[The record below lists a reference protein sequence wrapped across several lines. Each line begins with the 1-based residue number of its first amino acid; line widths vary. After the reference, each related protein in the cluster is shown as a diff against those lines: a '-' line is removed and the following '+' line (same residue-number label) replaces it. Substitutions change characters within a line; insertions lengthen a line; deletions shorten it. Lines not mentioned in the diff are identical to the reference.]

1 MLRLQQGDQT
11 AFDELVMHYQRTVLN
26 YAYRYL
32 GDNQKAQDIA
42 QETFIRIFKAYKRWR
57 PQANFRTW
65 LLTITTRLC
74 LNEIRSRK
82 RERKALS
89 PVTDTADIN
98 LMGNLPDNDA
108 RSPMDTTLAEE
119 RKRILHRAMDTL
131 PENQKR
137 ALLLHK
143 FEGLSYQETADI
155 MEVSLEAVRSLLVRA
170 RKNLHR
176 TLLPVLGRDIRPRK
190 S

>member
-1 MLRLQQGDQT
+1 MLRLQKGDQT
-11 AFDELVMHYQRTVLN
+11 AFDELVMHYQNTVLN

-32 GDNQKAQDIA
+32 VDTQKAQDIA
-42 QETFIRIFKAYKRWR
+42 QETFLRIFKAYRRWR

-89 PVTDTADIN
+89 PVTDTTDLN
-98 LMGNLPDNDA
+98 LMGNLPDTGA
-108 RSPMDTTLAEE
+108 RSPFDVTLVEE
-119 RKRILHRAMDTL
+119 RKKILHRAMDSL

-143 FEGLSYQETADI
+143 FEGLSYQETAEI
-155 MEVSLEAVRSLLVRA
+155 MDVSLEAVRSLLVRA

-176 TLLPVLGRDIRPRK
+176 TLLPVLGKDTQHRNT
-190 S
+190 